1 MKFCKMCWYDI
12 KNGCLKNFRL
22 FLLPIVMEVVV
33 LLLMAKRVGI
43 YEQYDITASKTLGDV
58 LLYHFGGMGKYVLS
72 ADKAF
77 EFPVIWM
84 ILFVLILF
92 VTLDYPVSNL
102 QGFGSKVLVK
112 GNSRIRW
119 WLAKCVWNLI
129 CNVVYFGII
138 FLLIILFCS
147 MKGIPFSLSVNSDLQ
162 TWLFELDAYTQLLP
176 GVSMPIGELVQVFL
190 VSVAICQL
198 QMALVLWLKP
208 IYSFMVMCMFL
219 LVSAYFQNDVL
230 WGNYAMLL
238 RHSWINEDGMDCRIG
253 IPVTLTITLITVCI
267 GMIRFKGYNIMQE
280 EN

>member
-138 FLLIILFCS
+138 FLLILLFCS

>member
-219 LVSAYFQNDVL
+219 LVSAYFQNYVL